1 MKRSI
6 AIITTTLLSIV
17 SLKAQDKYFTKSGR
31 ITFVSKAPLEN
42 IDGNHKSVTCV
53 LDTKTGMMQFAVL
66 MKGFEF
72 EKALMQEHFNENY
85 VESHKYPKA
94 EFKGQVVNNS
104 EINYAKDGTY
114 SAKVKGTLT
123 MHGETKEVETTGN
136 VVVKPGKLQ
145 AGAEFIIL
153 LSDYKIEI
161 PKVVKD
167 KVSNSVKIAVDCS
180 LEPLKG

>member
-1 MKRSI
+1 MKKLFVVI
-6 AIITTTLLSIV
+6 AVGFISAA

-31 ITFVSKAPLEN
+31 ISFISKSPLEN
-42 IDGNHKSVTCV
+42 IDGNHKSATCV
-53 LDTKTGMMQFAVL
+53 LDTKTGNLQFAVL

-94 EFKGQVVNNS
+94 EFRGMVVNNND
-104 EINYAKDGTY
+104 INYSKYGNYT
-114 SAKVKGTLT
+114 AKVKGTLT
-123 MHGETKEVETTGN
+123 MHGESREVETTGN
-136 VVVKPGKLQ
+136 VVVKAGKIQ
-145 AGAEFIIL
+145 AVSEFTIL

-167 KVSNSVKIAVDCS
+167 NVSNTVKITVDCL

>member
-1 MKRSI
+1 MKKI
-6 AIITTTLLSIV
+6 FLVITATIGIITLQ
-17 SLKAQDKYFTKSGR
+17 AQDKYFTKNGR
-31 ITFVSKAPLEN
+31 ITFISKSSLET
-42 IDGNHKSVTCV
+42 IDANHKSATCV
-53 LDTKTGMMQFAVL
+53 LDTKTGNLQFAVL

-94 EFKGQVVNNS
+94 EFRGQVVNNS
-104 EINYAKDGTY
+104 DINYSKDGTY

-123 MHGETKEVETTGN
+123 MHGQSNDVETIGN
-136 VVVKPGKLQ
+136 VVIKSGKIQ
-145 AGAEFIIL
+145 AVSEFNIL

-167 KVSNSVKIAVDCS
+167 NVSNTVKVSVDCS